1 VNARCAGVAPLI
13 DLPRNMSVV
22 KHRCHGLSAIA
33 QLAGAIGCAYSQI
46 FYRCRKRAS
55 GSATDRRL
63 VFAGAAAEFSRA
75 NIRIRSDSNWPEKIV
90 LDTRQP
96 TIAPPAVN
104 EPPALLIRLPPDEPP
119 DQSNIEAMA
128 QLPPDPPSAAV
139 DHPTLR
145 TKRGLAP
152 LHVSWHER
160 KQTGAVVSLG
170 GSTTVKQAQRPCRAG
185 KPHRHGLW
193 MGRRTP

>member
-1 VNARCAGVAPLI
+1 VPIARYFI
-13 DLPRNMSVV
+13 VV
-22 KHRCHGLSAIA
+22 
-33 QLAGAIGCAYSQI
+33 
-46 FYRCRKRAS
+46 
-55 GSATDRRL
+55 GSALLALLLIAGWSLPEPPPSFPDRP
-63 VFAGAAAEFSRA
+63 EIIHRA
-75 NIRIRSDSNWPEKIV
+75 NIRIRSDRKWPEKII
-90 LDTRQP
+90 LDTSQP

-104 EPPALLIRLPPDEPP
+104 EPPALLVRLPPDEPP

-128 QLPPDPPSAAV
+128 QLPPDPLSAAV
-139 DHPTLR
+139 DHPTLLWHAR
-145 TKRGLAP
+145 LDQGVSPKVP
-152 LHVSWHER
+152 LHVSWQER